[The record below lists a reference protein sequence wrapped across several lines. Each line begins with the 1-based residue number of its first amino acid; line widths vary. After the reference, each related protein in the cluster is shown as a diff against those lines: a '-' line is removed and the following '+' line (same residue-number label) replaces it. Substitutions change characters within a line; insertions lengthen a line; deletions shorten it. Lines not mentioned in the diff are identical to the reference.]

1 MKATCRAFD
10 FANHFIEWVLDY
22 SHPQP
27 PYFTYTPEH
36 FPTAAQQRDDPLS
49 LGQMRTQPRQRR
61 GMQRKAFHAVQRPAQ
76 PVGSQ

>member
-36 FPTAAQQRDDPLS
+36 FPTAAQQRDFFLAY
-49 LGQMRTQPRQRR
+49 LQTGYLLQ
-61 GMQRKAFHAVQRPAQ
+61 
-76 PVGSQ
+76 